1 VAAPPEFRDNPVVR
15 TALRRPITM
24 LAVLA
29 TAIVIGIVALINTPV
44 ELIPSGF
51 SPPFMHIDVPYP
63 NATPQD
69 IEDKITRPLEQGVS
83 TTPGL
88 DTLRSRSHS
97 AGADLTLIFEE
108 DVDMDIAYREV
119 RDRVARTRPD
129 LPDDVE
135 RVRIHKESGAGIP
148 VAFYVITWPDSLD
161 NAQDLIERHIVRAVE
176 RIEGVALVNL
186 WGEEDREIR
195 IEIDRALA
203 EAANLN
209 IVSIADRLSRSN
221 FQLPSGSIQEP
232 SGKLM
237 VRSLATYQTIE
248 QLENT
253 IITAQGLRLKDVAEV
268 VYARPESDRRDR
280 YNGKRSSVL
289 FVMKESQANTVEVC
303 DKVKAAID
311 DVAESPT
318 LQSFEIEPIFL
329 QGDMIRFSLGQVTD
343 AGMQGGGLAFF
354 ILLFFLRRLRLTL
367 MIALA
372 IPLSL
377 FMSLPVMYFTG
388 QSVNL
393 VSLLGLMIC
402 IGLVVDNSVVV
413 AENIQR
419 YRERGVGRFAAALHG
434 AGEVALAITLATLT
448 TMVVFA
454 PAALLSSGPTQFFMI
469 RMVTPICVALLTSLF
484 VALILIPLASAFLI
498 RGAGSRDPQ
507 RRRKGLVGRI
517 QAIDSLWK
525 QWLTRAYA
533 ATLGRLNV
541 LYGRLLR
548 TSLRRRID
556 TVVVCMLVLGSI
568 YIPMEEVG
576 CVAQGNMGGRQVSV
590 YYSMPAHTS
599 LEEADEF
606 FAEIEELL
614 DERKEEYRLHGQHIG
629 YDSAFGE
636 VNMWFEPPEPGEPSF
651 RERGKE
657 IFEELPVRP
666 GWHKR
671 SRFADSDGA
680 REMAFQISLYGDD
693 HETVQ
698 RVQEELETMLVQQPG
713 VIGVENRGQDSRRRD
728 ELALSID
735 RSLAQ
740 YLGVASGMVANT
752 VRYAIGGSRLP
763 RFRTED
769 REIDVSIRYR
779 KADREQL
786 DQLLKFKVPTA
797 VGDTIPIQ
805 VLADQ
810 NVRRGQTSLRRADKR
825 VAAAI
830 RLDLVPEQREETVMR
845 LRKVV
850 RDYRLP
856 DGMSFDADKE
866 ARRVRSSEED
876 LLGSMALSVVF
887 IFLLMGFLFESFVLP
902 LSVLPAIPL
911 SFVGVYWFLYLTGS
925 KIDPLAGIGVLL
937 LLGVVVNNAIVLV
950 DFINNARRHGLPRTE
965 AIVQAGQQRF
975 RPILMTAL
983 TTVAGMLPLAF
994 SEQTGEGIPY
1004 GPFGKT
1010 LVGGMTT
1017 ATVLTLVVVPVAY
1030 TLFDDL
1036 RGVAWTWT
1044 ERLLRRR

>member
-1 VAAPPEFRDNPVVR
+1 VR

-51 SPPFMHIDVPYP
+51 SPPFMHVDVPYP

-69 IEDKITRPLEQGVS
+69 IEEKITRPLEQGVS

-88 DTLRSRSHS
+88 DVLRSTSRSG
-97 AGADLTLIFEE
+97 GADLTLIFDE

-135 RVRIHKESGAGIP
+135 RIRIRKESGAGIP

-161 NAQDLIERHIVRAVE
+161 NAQDLIEKHIVRAVE
-176 RIEGVALVNL
+176 RIDGVALVNL

-221 FQLPSGSIQEP
+221 FQLPSGSIQEA

-237 VRSLATYQTIE
+237 VRSLATYQTIG

-253 IITAQGLRLKDVAEV
+253 TITAQGMRLKDVAQV

-280 YNGKRSSVL
+280 YNGKLSSVL

-303 DKVKAAID
+303 DAITAAIEE
-311 DVAESPT
+311 VGESPT
-318 LQSFEIEPIFL
+318 LQAFEIQPIFL
-329 QGDMIRFSLGQVTD
+329 QGDMIRFSLGQVMD
-343 AGMQGGGLAFF
+343 AGLQGGGLAFF

-377 FMSLPVMYFTG
+377 FMSLPVMYFSG

-454 PAALLSSGPTQFFMI
+454 PSALLSSGPTQFFMI

-498 RGAGSRDPQ
+498 HGGPGARDPK
-507 RRRKGLVGRI
+507 RRRKGVIGRLR
-517 QAIDSLWK
+517 AVDDLWK
-525 QWLTRAYA
+525 HWLTRAYD

-541 LYGRLLR
+541 AYGRLLR

-556 TVVVCMLVLGSI
+556 TVVVCLLVLGSI

-599 LEEADEF
+599 VDEADEF
-606 FAEIEELL
+606 FAGIEEFLA
-614 DERKEEYRLHGQHIG
+614 ERKEEYRLHGQHIG
-629 YDSAFGE
+629 YDSTFGE

-698 RVQEELETMLVQQPG
+698 RVQEELEKLLVQQSG
-713 VIGVENRGQDSRRRD
+713 VIGVENRGRDSRRRD

-735 RSLAQ
+735 RGLSQ
-740 YLGVASGMVANT
+740 YLGVASGLVANT
-752 VRYAIGGSRLP
+752 VRYAIGGTRLP

-786 DQLLKFKVPTA
+786 DQLLKFKVPT
-797 VGDTIPIQ
+797 VIGDTIPIQ
-805 VLADQ
+805 VLAEQ
-810 NVRRGQTSLRRADKR
+810 KVRRGQSSLRRANKR
-825 VAAAI
+825 VAASI
-830 RLDLVPEQREETVMR
+830 RLDLEPERREETVMR
-845 LRKVV
+845 LRKVLKN
-850 RDYRLP
+850 YRLP
-856 DGMSFDADKE
+856 EGMSFDADRE
-866 ARRVRSSEED
+866 ARRVRSTQED
-876 LLGSMALSVVF
+876 LLGAMALSIVF

-950 DFINNARRHGLPRTE
+950 DFINNARRHGLSRTE
-965 AIVQAGQQRF
+965 AIVQAGGQRF

-1036 RGVAWTWT
+1036 RAVAWKWT
-1044 ERLLRRR
+1044 ARLMRRS